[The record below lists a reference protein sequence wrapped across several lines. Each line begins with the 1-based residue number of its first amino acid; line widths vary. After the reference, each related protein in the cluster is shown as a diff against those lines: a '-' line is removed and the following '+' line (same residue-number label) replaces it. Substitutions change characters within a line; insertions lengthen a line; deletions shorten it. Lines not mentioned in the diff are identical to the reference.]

1 MNTKTILAE
10 NLGPISALEFAL
22 EGPGVTVLVA
32 PNGSGKTILLEAVQA
47 AARGEGK
54 LPLRDR
60 TRRGRVEAFGAT
72 ITIGGTCRHTG
83 GFEVTNLEG
92 RFDLASLVD
101 PRLKTPSVAD
111 NARIKALVSLTGV
124 VASVA
129 KFKEHEALATSFD
142 SVVKASSTDT
152 EDFVEMARKIKDDYD
167 TAARAKEDQA
177 ERETGQA
184 RALVAPPDLD
194 LEDESDAD
202 VLNEAYGEARDQHTR
217 LLTQAENAKRMADS
231 HAAAQKTLDSLAVD
245 SLSSERDSLSKA
257 ISSATVELELNTA
270 SIEDYQKKIDELTN
284 RNTAIKTKQSA
295 DKVQLETTVK
305 QLALVAQAQETI
317 KAAVAASP
325 SPEELDE
332 AAEAVRVAAAAVE
345 RGTLIREALKNAAK
359 AAGHR
364 KAATLAKDTAAKYRD
379 AGKATDEVLSNCIK
393 SPYLRVES
401 DGKAARLVTDS
412 TERGKSVAYHD
423 LSDGEKWTIA
433 IDIGA
438 DCVGAGGLLVISQ
451 IGWEGIDGLNRIH
464 IHAKAVQRGV
474 YILTAEASLD
484 PEADRVILP
493 HRLPDVDVKDFPQAG
508 NEQAVG
514 RQSRVEPETPEPA
527 TKPKP
532 APKPKATPKP
542 KEQPKPVEPPV
553 SDGDFTDDDDIPF

>member
-10 NLGPISALEFAL
+10 NLGPIASLEFAMQ
-22 EGPGVTVLVA
+22 GPGVTVLVA

-202 VLNEAYGEARDQHTR
+202 VLQEAYGEARDYHTR
-217 LLTQAENAKRMADS
+217 LVTQAETAKNMEDS

-245 SLSSERDSLSKA
+245 SLSSERDSLTKL
-257 ISSATVELELNTA
+257 ISSATVQIEINTS
-270 SIEDYQKKIDELTN
+270 SIEELKRKIDELMRSNDTL
-284 RNTAIKTKQSA
+284 RTKQAA

-317 KAAVAASP
+317 KAAVATSP
-325 SPEELDE
+325 SPEDLDE

-412 TERGKSVAYHD
+412 TERGKSVPYHD

-438 DCVGAGGLLVISQ
+438 DQVGAGGLLVISQ
-451 IGWEGIDGLNRIH
+451 IGWEGIDGLNRMH
-464 IHAKAVQRGV
+464 IHAKAVQRDV
-474 YILTAEASLD
+474 YILTAEASSD
-484 PEADRVILP
+484 PEADRVIHPL
-493 HRLPDVDVKDFPQAG
+493 RLPDVDVPVKTPPPQA
-508 NEQAVG
+508 EP
-514 RQSRVEPETPEPA
+514 VEEAKPPA
-527 TKPKP
+527 KP